1 VRVALSYALVMLT
14 GVTLCCGRGPSPL
27 PALCALHLHCSR
39 FLGCLD
45 AAKQKLLDMGF
56 QDLVFEDALEL
67 LQSQVRA
74 MMSMGPGKQVS
85 AQGLRG
91 SSRVSPGV

>member
-1 VRVALSYALVMLT
+1 M
-14 GVTLCCGRGPSPL
+14 PL
-27 PALCALHLHCSR
+27 PALCILHLPCAR

-67 LQSQVRA
+67 LQSQVR
-74 MMSMGPGKQVS
+74 G
-85 AQGLRG
+85 
-91 SSRVSPGV
+91 